1 MSLDVVL
8 IKQTIDLMNIV
19 KRYKD
24 VYEPQ
29 YKTGMSR
36 KAIYQHLREDF
47 GRSAWKLEIG
57 DTYLFKDA
65 KKIIKQQLN
74 IIDAGF
80 A

>member
-24 VYEPQ
+24 VYESQ

-36 KAIYQHLREDF
+36 KVIYQHLREDF
-47 GRSAWKLEIG
+47 GQVAWKPEIG
-57 DTYLFKDA
+57 DTFLFKDA
-65 KKIIKQQLN
+65 KKIIKQHMSITDKELS
-74 IIDAGF
+74 
-80 A
+80 